1 MNKYAIEVY
10 NLNLTYSFMNSM
22 DIKSEILKIVQGKR
36 KSEKRKKQVHALRN
50 VSFKIERGEVIGVI
64 GGNGAGKSTL
74 LKVLANIYDPDSGTV
89 KVNDNSIF
97 LMSLGAGFQHELS
110 ALDNI
115 YLNGL
120 LLGLT
125 RKEVENKINEIVEF
139 SGIGDSLN
147 NPLKSF
153 STGMKSRLA
162 FSIACN
168 IKPDIL
174 LIDEILG
181 VGDEDFK
188 AKSKEKIKEL
198 ILADR
203 TVVLVSHNLDTINE
217 LCNKALWLQ
226 NGEVMSIGECSDVI
240 REYKQFVNR
249 NKENMA

>member
-1 MNKYAIEVY
+1 MNKYAIEVQ

-22 DIKSEILKIVQGKR
+22 NIKSEILKMVQGR
-36 KSEKRKKQVHALRN
+36 REHRKKEVHALRD

-89 KVNDNSIF
+89 KVNDNSVF
-97 LMSLGAGFQHELS
+97 LMSLGAGFQHELP

-125 RKEVENKINEIVEF
+125 RKEVEDKINEIVEF
-139 SGIGDSLN
+139 SGIGECIN

-168 IKPDIL
+168 IKPNIL

-181 VGDEDFK
+181 VGDEEFK
-188 AKSKEKIKEL
+188 VKSREKIREL
-198 ILADR
+198 ILEDR
-203 TVVLVSHNLDTINE
+203 TVVLVSHNLNTINE
-217 LCNKALWLQ
+217 LCHKVLWLQ
-226 NGEVMSIGECSDVI
+226 NGEVMSIGESSNVI
-240 REYKQFVNR
+240 SEYKAFVNK